1 MQAVIN
7 IKTDLS
13 LKLEAKQLAQDMGL
27 TLSSVINNSLKDFVR
42 AKAISFDNNYEPTE
56 RLKKS
61 IRQAEQD
68 FAKNK
73 NISKFEIK
81 NINKSGKVTDLKKH
95 LMSL

>member
-56 RLKKS
+56 RLNNQLGKP
-61 IRQAEQD
+61 
-68 FAKNK
+68 NK
-73 NISKFEIK
+73 IL
-81 NINKSGKVTDLKKH
+81 LKTKI
-95 LMSL
+95 

>member
-42 AKAISFDNNYEPTE
+42 ARAISFDNNYEPTE

-73 NISKFEIK
+73 NISK
-81 NINKSGKVTDLKKH
+81 SGKVTDLKKH